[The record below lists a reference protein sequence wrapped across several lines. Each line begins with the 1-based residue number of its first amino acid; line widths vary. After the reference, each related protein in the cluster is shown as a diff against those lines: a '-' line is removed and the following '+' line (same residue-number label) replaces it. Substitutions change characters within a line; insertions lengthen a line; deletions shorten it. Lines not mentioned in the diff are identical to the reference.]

1 MITNNRFSTPK
12 AFGVEFRKQTFTRHV
27 SRRQSESNAVTL
39 TDKIKAACA
48 APQPLTLK
56 RIIAAIAIAL
66 VADGLQIPFQA
77 VPLAPEIIDVI
88 AMAFTTWLLG
98 FHLLLLP
105 TFAVEFIPV
114 VDMLPT
120 WTGCVMAVIA
130 LRKRSEKNLPTQTT
144 TPEPPKIAAT
154 KQEGSTLPKP

>member
-1 MITNNRFSTPK
+1 M
-12 AFGVEFRKQTFTRHV
+12 
-27 SRRQSESNAVTL
+27 TL

-48 APQPLTLK
+48 APRTLTIK
-56 RIIAAIAIAL
+56 RIVASVAIAL
-66 VADGLQIPFQA
+66 LADGLQIPFQA

-114 VDMLPT
+114 IDMLPT
-120 WTGCVMAVIA
+120 WTGCVLAVIA
-130 LRKRSEKNLPTQTT
+130 LRKRNNLPPT
-144 TPEPPKIAAT
+144 TPPLIDT
-154 KQEGSTLPKP
+154 SQ

>member
-1 MITNNRFSTPK
+1 M
-12 AFGVEFRKQTFTRHV
+12 
-27 SRRQSESNAVTL
+27 TL
-39 TDKIKAACA
+39 LDKIKQACA

-56 RIIAAIAIAL
+56 RIVAAVAIAL

-88 AMAFTTWLLG
+88 AMAFTTWLIG

-120 WTGCVMAVIA
+120 WTGCVLAVIA
-130 LRKRSEKNLPTQTT
+130 LRKRSEKNATQI
-144 TPEPPKIAAT
+144 TPPAPPLIDASHRDKH
-154 KQEGSTLPKP
+154 

>member
-1 MITNNRFSTPK
+1 M
-12 AFGVEFRKQTFTRHV
+12 
-27 SRRQSESNAVTL
+27 TL

-48 APQPLTLK
+48 APRTLTIK
-56 RIIAAIAIAL
+56 RIVASVAIAL
-66 VADGLQIPFQA
+66 LADGLHIPFQA

-114 VDMLPT
+114 IDMLPT
-120 WTGCVMAVIA
+120 WTGGVLAVIA
-130 LRKRSEKNLPTQTT
+130 
-144 TPEPPKIAAT
+144 
-154 KQEGSTLPKP
+154 

>member
-1 MITNNRFSTPK
+1 M
-12 AFGVEFRKQTFTRHV
+12 
-27 SRRQSESNAVTL
+27 TL

-48 APQPLTLK
+48 APRTLTIK
-56 RIIAAIAIAL
+56 RIVASVAIAL
-66 VADGLQIPFQA
+66 LADGLQIPFQA

-114 VDMLPT
+114 IDMLPT
-120 WTGCVMAVIA
+120 WTGGVLAVIA
-130 LRKRSEKNLPTQTT
+130 LRKRNNLPPT
-144 TPEPPKIAAT
+144 TPPLIDT
-154 KQEGSTLPKP
+154 SQ

>member
-1 MITNNRFSTPK
+1 
-12 AFGVEFRKQTFTRHV
+12 
-27 SRRQSESNAVTL
+27 VTL
-39 TDKIKAACA
+39 TEKIKRACA
-48 APQPLTLK
+48 APQTLTIK
-56 RIIAAIAIAL
+56 RIVAAVAVAL

-77 VPLAPEIIDVI
+77 VPLAPEIIDVV

-120 WTGCVMAVIA
+120 WTGCVLAVIA
-130 LRKRSEKNLPTQTT
+130 LRKRAENNAPPVT
-144 TPEPPKIAAT
+144 TPVAPPMIDTSRRDDSVSRKT
-154 KQEGSTLPKP
+154 

>member
-1 MITNNRFSTPK
+1 M
-12 AFGVEFRKQTFTRHV
+12 
-27 SRRQSESNAVTL
+27 TL
-39 TDKIKAACA
+39 TDKIKRACA
-48 APQPLTLK
+48 APQRLTVK
-56 RIIAAIAIAL
+56 RIVAAIAVAL

-88 AMAFTTWLLG
+88 AMACTTWLLG

-120 WTGCVMAVIA
+120 WTGCVLAVIA
-130 LRKRSEKNLPTQTT
+130 LRKRNQNNPPTLTAPNPPPVID
-144 TPEPPKIAAT
+144 TPRRDDSNSSKI
-154 KQEGSTLPKP
+154 